1 MKKVL
6 YLFFLFAS
14 KNVFSQ
20 SVLTSGGGF
29 SRSQLGSISTSF
41 GHVFSK
47 QIFND
52 KNSLKEGVLQVEK
65 KVGSSLN
72 AFIEK
77 KVALYPNP
85 SNSYVNISIPNEMV
99 KKTTFILYDNLG
111 KIIQSGDFN
120 LLENKLDVSQLSN
133 GIYYVDMNYNQ
144 QKLTYKIE
152 KK

>member
-29 SRSQLGSISTSF
+29 SRSQLGSISTSV
-41 GHVFSK
+41 GQVFSK

>member
-1 MKKVL
+1 MKICTIIL
-6 YLFFLFAS
+6 LWLIS
-14 KNVFSQ
+14 KSIFSQ

-29 SRSQLGSISTSF
+29 SRSQIGSITTSV
-41 GHVFSK
+41 GQVFSK

-65 KVGSSLN
+65 KEGSSLN

-77 KVALYPNP
+77 KVALFPNP
-85 SNSYVNISIPNEMV
+85 SNSFVNISIPNEMV
-99 KKTTFILYDNLG
+99 KKTTFILFDNLG
-111 KIIQSGDFN
+111 KIIQTGDLN
-120 LLENKLDVSQLSN
+120 LFENKLDVSQLSN
-133 GIYYVDMNYNQ
+133 GVYYIDMNYNQ

>member
-1 MKKVL
+1 MKICTIIL
-6 YLFFLFAS
+6 LWLIS
-14 KNVFSQ
+14 KSIFSQ

-29 SRSQLGSISTSF
+29 SRSQIGSITTSV
-41 GHVFSK
+41 GQVFSK

-65 KVGSSLN
+65 KEGSSLN

-77 KVALYPNP
+77 KVALFPNP
-85 SNSYVNISIPNEMV
+85 SNSFVNISIPNEMV
-99 KKTTFILYDNLG
+99 KKTTFILFDNLG
-111 KIIQSGDFN
+111 KIIQIGDFN
-120 LLENKLDVSQLSN
+120 LFENKLDVSELSK
-133 GIYYVDMNYNQ
+133 GVYFIDMNYNQ

>member
-1 MKKVL
+1 MKICTVIIL
-6 YLFFLFAS
+6 CLIS
-14 KNVFSQ
+14 KSIFSQ

-29 SRSQLGSISTSF
+29 SRSQIGSISTSV
-41 GHVFSK
+41 GQVFSK

-65 KVGSSLN
+65 KEGSSLN

-85 SNSYVNISIPNEMV
+85 SNSFVNISIPNEMV

-111 KIIQSGDFN
+111 KIIQTGDFN
-120 LLENKLDVSQLSN
+120 LFENKLDVSQLSK
-133 GIYYVDMNYNQ
+133 GVYFIDMNYNQ
-144 QKLTYKIE
+144 QKLIYKIE

>member
-1 MKKVL
+1 
-6 YLFFLFAS
+6 
-14 KNVFSQ
+14 
-20 SVLTSGGGF
+20 LTSGGGF
-29 SRSQLGSISTSF
+29 SRSQLGSISTSV
-41 GHVFSK
+41 GQVFSK

-65 KVGSSLN
+65 KEGSSLN